1 MITDSCSNNIAA
13 FRNLVIPGFELYF
26 QHDDDDD
33 DLSSDWDGDE
43 EQSDINTEIEN
54 NVSIEIDNALNQFIS
69 SIMIE
74 DESFRLPCYA
84 HTLQLVIKD
93 GLKGAT
99 SVQSALEKVSKIA
112 KLSHSSTIIAERF
125 EKIQAYIPR
134 ANKTRWNSQY
144 VMVTNVVGIQSSDL
158 NDILA
163 ETQHKD
169 LCLKSSDY
177 QILNEFI
184 SLLALFAEA
193 TTTTQAENTPS
204 ISIVAPSI
212 LAIYDDLLR
221 EQPIIK
227 HTSSLCESL
236 LNSFTSRFG
245 GLLEQ
250 MLIEMKISDKNKNN
264 RFYDLF
270 KDPIFLIAPF
280 LDGRFRLAW
289 LSASV
294 ISEEMREE
302 LINKIQQMVFDQC
315 VVLEHANRSQMVSTN
330 DTSPISPPPS
340 IQTTNAITAS
350 SPIISKRKSLFSNMR
365 MQEVKKPKPDVF
377 SYIKDEI
384 SRYISNDDDLDAMF
398 LLKYSNNY
406 PTLSKLAQKILCVP
420 ATSAPVERIFSQSG
434 FLLRQHRA
442 SMTRTTLKQLT
453 MLKCNRDL
461 Y

>member
-1 MITDSCSNNIAA
+1 MITDSCSSNIAA
-13 FRNLVIPGFELYF
+13 FRNLVISGFELYF
-26 QHDDDDD
+26 QHDDDE
-33 DLSSDWDGDE
+33 DLSDWDSDE
-43 EQSDINTEIEN
+43 EQSDINTGIEN
-54 NVSIEIDNALNQFIS
+54 NVSIEIDNALGHLVS
-69 SIMIE
+69 SIMVD

-93 GLKGAT
+93 GLTGAT
-99 SVQSALEKVSKIA
+99 SVQSTLEKVSKIA
-112 KLSHSSTIIAERF
+112 KLSHSSIIVAERL
-125 EKIQAYIPR
+125 EKIQISIPR

-144 VMVTNVVGIQSSDL
+144 VMVMSVAGTQSSHL
-158 NDILA
+158 NDILT
-163 ETQHKD
+163 ETHHRD

-212 LAIYDDLLR
+212 LAIYDDLVG
-221 EQPIIK
+221 EQTTIK
-227 HTSSLCESL
+227 YTSSLCESL

-250 MLIEMKISDKNKNN
+250 MLIEIKISDKNKNK

-289 LSASV
+289 LSTSV
-294 ISEEMREE
+294 ISEETREE
-302 LINKIQQMVFDQC
+302 LSNKIQQMIFDQC
-315 VVLEHANRSQMVSTN
+315 VVLELANRAQMVSTN

-340 IQTTNAITAS
+340 IHTTNTITAS
-350 SPIISKRKSLFSNMR
+350 SPSTPKRKSLFSNMK
-365 MQEVKKPKPDVF
+365 MQEIKKPKQDAF
-377 SYIKDEI
+377 SYINDEI
-384 SRYISNDDDLDAMF
+384 SRYINNNDNLSAMF
-398 LLKYSNNY
+398 LLDNANNY
-406 PTLSKLAQKILCVP
+406 PTLSKLAQKVLCVP

-442 SMTRTTLKQLT
+442 SMTRTNLQQLT